1 MDHQRP
7 NPATDAL
14 SVDGPQE
21 RLDRLNA
28 EVDALR
34 EQLRR
39 AQRLAS
45 VGTMTAMVAHE
56 FNNILTPIINYA
68 QLAQDQPDLA
78 DKAIDKAAKGGQRA
92 QTICQA
98 LLGLCRGPKQRVTV
112 DMADVINE
120 AVSAM
125 VRHPSRD
132 GIELDLHVTPGKIT
146 TRAVELQ
153 QVLLNLLLNARRAVL
168 AGRGR
173 RWIEL
178 TAEQT
183 DGQWVVRVADGGVG
197 IPSGDVERVFEPFYS
212 TADPD
217 AGDGGFGLGLTI
229 CREIVQSLGGT
240 IVADGTVSR
249 GACFEI
255 HLPAA

>member
-1 MDHQRP
+1 MDHRRP
-7 NPATDAL
+7 NPTADAL
-14 SVDGPQE
+14 STDSSEE
-21 RLDRLNA
+21 RLDRLHA

-68 QLAQDQPDLA
+68 QLAQDRPDLA

-98 LLGLCRGPKQRVTV
+98 LLGMCRGPKQRVTV
-112 DMADVINE
+112 EMGDVVNE
-120 AVSAM
+120 AVAAM

-132 GIELDLHVTPGKIT
+132 GIELAIRVAPGKIT
-146 TRAVELQ
+146 TRAIEFQ

-178 TAEQT
+178 TAEQV
-183 DGQWVVRVADGGVG
+183 DGQWVVRVGDGGVG
-197 IPSGDVERVFEPFYS
+197 IPTGDIERVFEPFYS

-240 IVADGTVSR
+240 IHADGTVAR

-255 HLPAA
+255 HLPAS

>member
-1 MDHQRP
+1 
-7 NPATDAL
+7 
-14 SVDGPQE
+14 
-21 RLDRLNA
+21 
-28 EVDALR
+28 
-34 EQLRR
+34 
-39 AQRLAS
+39 
-45 VGTMTAMVAHE
+45 
-56 FNNILTPIINYA
+56 
-68 QLAQDQPDLA
+68 LAQDQPDLVG
-78 DKAIDKAAKGGQRA
+78 KAIDKAAKGGQRA

-112 DMADVINE
+112 EMTDLVDE

-132 GIELDLHVTPGKIT
+132 GIELDVRVAPGKVT
-146 TRAVELQ
+146 TRSVELQ

-173 RWIEL
+173 RWIEMA
-178 TAEQT
+178 AEQI
-183 DGQWVVRVADGGVG
+183 DGQWVIRVADGGVG
-197 IPSGDVERVFEPFYS
+197 IPTGDVERVFEPFYS
-212 TADPD
+212 TADSD

-240 IVADGTVSR
+240 IHADGTVVR